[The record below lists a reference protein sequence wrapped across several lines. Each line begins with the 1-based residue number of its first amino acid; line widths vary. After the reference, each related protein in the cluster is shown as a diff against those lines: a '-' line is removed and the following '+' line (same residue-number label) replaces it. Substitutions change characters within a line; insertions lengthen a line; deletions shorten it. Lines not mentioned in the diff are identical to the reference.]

1 MSIKETKEKD
11 RTPAP
16 TKALEQKKK
25 PPKGKFK
32 RYYGKQVIIVSESHI
47 AIKEDDSVRSKNY
60 KHWLSDADMTDQE
73 ELTKGVLLYK
83 ENDVRE
89 FKSKR
94 KLKTLLKKVFRHH
107 KAKEEAAVSH
117 ASDGARITRGAN
129 KRMCTEKNQV
139 AEKKK
144 FPDLAQVSGEEK
156 KPQSGSDTV
165 SENSEEDEPSI
176 AQFEKEHWSADDEKD
191 APNEVADKNE
201 KE

>member
-129 KRMCTEKNQV
+129 KRMCTEKNNM
-139 AEKKK
+139 AAKNK
-144 FPDLAQVSGEEK
+144 FPDLALVSMEEEL
-156 KPQSGSDTV
+156 PETTPYTV
-165 SENSEEDEPSI
+165 SDDTEKDELSI
-176 AQFEKEHWSADDEKD
+176 ALFEIEHWSVDD
-191 APNEVADKNE
+191 
-201 KE
+201 